1 MRPATGADLYRG
13 TKGVIVFVTNGK
25 ITSLVGRVAYDRSV
39 TKHPFRSFKRSLRI
53 VIARAEAEA
62 DKLNEGAR

>member
-1 MRPATGADLYRG
+1 MRPATGADVLHG
-13 TKGVIVFVTNGK
+13 TQGVLVFVTNGK
-25 ITSLVGRVAYDRSV
+25 ITSLIGRVAYDRSV

-62 DKLNEGAR
+62 DNLNKGA